1 MAIILVLILW
11 KALQK
16 VSSPYNWTILDI
28 GYNSLQ
34 GSSQKEAFLPI
45 EKAISCSPLKSFLS
59 HPTKSMEPWNVNYRF
74 NKVSLGVSGFPIMGI
89 ISITALIC
97 MLLFALVIRW
107 ITFLFYQ
114 TFILRLFSIIYTSL
128 WHLNKQYLSKTSKT
142 RDSYTK
148 KRNKCN
154 NEQAYYVLQ
163 HASSIS
169 FFILFILVLYY
180 WLLKPHNTL

>member
-1 MAIILVLILW
+1 MFTII
-11 KALQK
+11 K
-16 VSSPYNWTILDI
+16 T
-28 GYNSLQ
+28 
-34 GSSQKEAFLPI
+34 
-45 EKAISCSPLKSFLS
+45 FLS
-59 HPTKSMEPWNVNYRF
+59 HPTKSMKPWNQYCIF

-154 NEQAYYVLQ
+154 NAQAYYVLQ
-163 HASSIS
+163 HSSSIS
-169 FFILFILVLYY
+169 FLFYSNWCCIITF
-180 WLLKPHNTL
+180 KTHNT

>member
-1 MAIILVLILW
+1 MVIIAFKDLLKRRL
-11 KALQK
+11 
-16 VSSPYNWTILDI
+16 
-28 GYNSLQ
+28 
-34 GSSQKEAFLPI
+34 FLPI
-45 EKAISCSPLKSFLS
+45 EKAISCSPLKTFLS
-59 HPTKSMEPWNVNYRF
+59 HPTKSMKPWNVNYRF
-74 NKVSLGVSGFPIMGI
+74 NKESLEESGFPIMGI

-114 TFILRLFSIIYTSL
+114 TFILRLFLIIYTSL

-154 NEQAYYVLQ
+154 NAQAHYVLQ
-163 HASSIS
+163 HSSSIS

-180 WLLKPHNTL
+180 LFKNLMILYRRLCFYLIP